1 MKSNKR
7 STFVF
12 YSTKPGDRASSRRII
27 NRHISKLEKEKR
39 DRRKL
44 AAGATGPAIAESDLE
59 AGSHVA
65 GRGDAALRQ
74 SQLPLSKIVGASSYY
89 PFVPTS
95 EKPPDSW
102 AACHRCSSLRCRD
115 HDSLADLAADLNNL
129 IWHDNGT
136 LGLDLRK
143 GHERTAAMT
152 RWALSYDLIFHALV
166 AWTLCCLPESQDS
179 KNFVGQRLLYHRG
192 QTLKKLHEQL
202 SKGVVDDVLIQ
213 GVGLLIP
220 IDDHLGY
227 TDFTQAHLNGIERMI
242 QRRGGLD
249 KVGSSEPSI
258 GLQLAMMVSI
268 STTKLSINTAP
279 AAHSR
284 PRSIDSVGTPSL
296 SYPIG
301 PALAPS
307 LASEVSRLP
316 SGFANLVSKGTLSLE
331 MIAILAEF
339 ETWLANLD
347 RLPDD
352 GPEPMAYRFA
362 VPSGLTDLEK
372 HICTALI
379 CLTDDLTSMGTFYA
393 ALVFRK
399 PLKRTKMLL
408 EDLPNLWYSHGSN
421 HQDVLVWL
429 ATVIA
434 TPRRPDLAPAEM
446 RQALYEQLML
456 RNTCL
461 SSWKNVQQIL
471 GRFFFPNRR
480 AWAWMEG
487 WEDTYRQQ
495 LDSTIQIGSSTAL
508 VSSTP
513 ILACA

>member
-1 MKSNKR
+1 MNSNKR

-12 YSTKPGDRASSRRII
+12 YSNKPGDRASSRRTI

-44 AAGATGPAIAESDLE
+44 AAGATEPALAESDLE
-59 AGSHVA
+59 AGSHVNE
-65 GRGDAALRQ
+65 RGDVFSRQ
-74 SQLPLSKIVGASSYY
+74 PQLPLAKSMGASSYY
-89 PFVPTS
+89 PCVPTS
-95 EKPPDSW
+95 EKPPDAW
-102 AACHRCSSLRCRD
+102 AACHRY
-115 HDSLADLAADLNNL
+115 LNDL

-136 LGLDLRK
+136 LGLDIRK

-179 KNFVGQRLLYHRG
+179 KTFVGQRLLYHRG

-279 AAHSR
+279 ATHSR
-284 PRSIDSVGTPSL
+284 SLPMDSADTSSL

-307 LASEVSRLP
+307 LAFEVSRLP
-316 SGFANLVSKGTLSLE
+316 SGFANLVSKGLLSLE

-339 ETWLANLD
+339 ETWLATLN

-399 PLKRTKMLL
+399 PLKRTKMLF
-408 EDLPNLWYSHGSN
+408 EDLPNLWFSHGN
-421 HQDVLVWL
+421 DHEDVLVWL
-429 ATVIA
+429 ATVIT
-434 TPRRPDLAPAEM
+434 TPRRPDLAPTEM
-446 RQALYEQLML
+446 RKTFYEQLIL
-456 RNTCL
+456 RNTRL
-461 SSWKNVQQIL
+461 RSWNNVEQIL
-471 GRFFFPNRR
+471 GRFFYPKRR
-480 AWAWMEG
+480 AWAWMES
-487 WEDTYRQQ
+487 WEDIYRQHSEKTTQ
-495 LDSTIQIGSSTAL
+495 VGSSTAL